1 MNSSVDQG
9 TQLHRNMIPFLERVL
24 EMDCSRPGR
33 QGIQQQGRAGEAR
46 VVGKSYYNV
55 KYVAFV
61 AHS

>member
-1 MNSSVDQG
+1 M
-9 TQLHRNMIPFLERVL
+9 
-24 EMDCSRPGR
+24 
-33 QGIQQQGRAGEAR
+33 QQQGGAGEAR